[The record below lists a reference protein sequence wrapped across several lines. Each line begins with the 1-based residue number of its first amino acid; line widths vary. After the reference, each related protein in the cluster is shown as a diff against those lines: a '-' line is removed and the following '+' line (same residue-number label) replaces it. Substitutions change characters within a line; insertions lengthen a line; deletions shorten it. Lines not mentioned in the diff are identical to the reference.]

1 MEFNLKKWVQVMNL
15 FAHLEKKHT
24 NKSIDKLKMLKLVW
38 VADRLHL
45 RKYWKPIV
53 WDTYFAME
61 MWPVAS
67 GIKYIFDL
75 DKEAINEENIVYIKR
90 YLKKFS
96 YKLIA
101 EKEVDYSLLS
111 DSNVEIIEKAYL
123 EFWNNNSSKLINITH
138 KYPEWKKHEQ
148 DVNNWK
154 IVPMSYLDF
163 FENTPAQDQI
173 FDMNVDDLEI
183 TKEIFIENQKINSF
197 FSCNYA

>member
-75 DKEAINEENIVYIKR
+75 DKEAISEENIEYIKK

-111 DSNVEIIEKAYL
+111 DSNIEIIEKAYL

>member
-67 GIKYIFDL
+67 GITYIFDL

>member
-15 FAHLEKKHT
+15 FAHLEKKHN
-24 NKSIDKLKMLKLVW
+24 NKSIDKLKILKLIW
-38 VADRLHL
+38 ISDRLHL

-75 DKEAINEENIVYIKR
+75 DKEAINEENIAYIKT

-96 YKLIA
+96 YKLIS

-111 DSNVEIIEKAYL
+111 DSNIEVIEKVYL
-123 EFWNNNSSKLINITH
+123 EFWHNSSSRLINITH
-138 KYPEWKKHEQ
+138 KYPEWKKHEI

-154 IVPMSYLDF
+154 IVRMNYFDF
-163 FENTPAQDQI
+163 FENTPEQDSI
-173 FDMNVDDLEI
+173 FDISEEHLEL
-183 TKEIFIENQKINSF
+183 TKDIFQENLEF
-197 FSCNYA
+197 DRLFS